1 MPSPAILEG
10 LYKSKLQNSTYLQT
24 VMALYDQEDARNDG
38 TPNYQQLKTVAKLHI
53 DHIMRN

>member
-38 TPNYQQLKTVAKLHI
+38 TPNYQQLKTVATLHI